1 MATNLPNR
9 AQLTYDGSAVVLSN
23 QTNTTLVDTNT
34 MEITKKAVDM
44 SVAAGADA
52 VYVVRLENTGA
63 NNLTNISITDDLGMG
78 ALTYLENTAQFYI
91 NGSSVTGTAAASM
104 GNVVFTTT
112 ETLEPG
118 DNFIVV
124 YSASV
129 GANQTEPITNTVT
142 ANATAASTV
151 PAPITAT
158 ADETI
163 NITAVPNVSV
173 FKSADKDTVTSGDTL
188 TYTFTLMNTGNAD
201 AENVKFTDVLPT
213 EFTVQTVSYNTGGQ
227 DIPITSADYTIQGN
241 TLTIPSETG
250 SLTLTVPAATSDGP
264 GILTITVT
272 GMIA

>member
-44 SVAAGADA
+44 SVAAGSDA

-63 NNLTNISITDDLGMG
+63 NSLTGITITDDLGMG
-78 ALTYLENTAQFYI
+78 ALTYSDNTAQFYI

-104 GNVVFTTT
+104 GSVVFSTT

-124 YSASV
+124 YAASV
-129 GANQTEPITNTVT
+129 GADQTEPITNTVT
-142 ANATAASTV
+142 ANATAA
-151 PAPITAT
+151 APVSAAVTAT

-163 NITAVPNVSV
+163 NITAVPNVSI

-188 TYTFTLMNTGNAD
+188 IYTFTLMNTGSAD
-201 AENVKFTDVLPT
+201 AENVKFTDVLPP
-213 EFTVQTVSYNTGGQ
+213 EFTVQTISYNTGGQ
-227 DIPITSADYTIQGN
+227 DTPITPTDYTFQNN

-250 SLTLTVPAATSDGP
+250 TLTLSVPAATADGP
-264 GILTITVT
+264 GITTITVAGT
-272 GMIA
+272 IA

>member
-34 MEITKKAVDM
+34 MEMTKKAVDM
-44 SVAAGADA
+44 SVAAGSDA

-63 NNLTNISITDDLGMG
+63 NSLTNISITDDLGMG
-78 ALTYLENTAQFYI
+78 ALTYSENTAQFYI

-104 GNVVFTTT
+104 GSVVFTTT

-124 YSASV
+124 YAASV
-129 GANQTEPITNTVT
+129 GADQTEPITNTVT
-142 ANATAASTV
+142 ANATAA
-151 PAPITAT
+151 APVSAAVTAT

-163 NITAVPNVSV
+163 NITAVPNVSI

-188 TYTFTLMNTGNAD
+188 TYTFTLMNTGSAD
-201 AENVKFTDVLPT
+201 AENVKFTDVLPE

-227 DIPITSADYTIQGN
+227 DMPIAPADYTFQDN

-250 SLTLTVPAATSDGP
+250 TLTLSVPAATSDGP
-264 GILTITVT
+264 GITTITVT
-272 GMIA
+272 GTIA

>member
-9 AQLTYDGSAVVLSN
+9 AQLTYDGSTIVLSN

-44 SVAAGADA
+44 SVVAGADA

-63 NNLTNISITDDLGMG
+63 NSLTNISITDDLGMG
-78 ALTYLENTAQFYI
+78 ALTYSDGTAQFYI
-91 NGSSVTGTAAASM
+91 NGSSVTGTAVPGM
-104 GNVVFTTT
+104 ENVVFSTA

-124 YSASV
+124 YAASV
-129 GANQTEPITNTVT
+129 GADQTEPITNTVT
-142 ANATAASTV
+142 ANATAA
-151 PAPITAT
+151 APVSAAVTAT

-188 TYTFTLMNTGNAD
+188 TYTFTLMNTGSAA
-201 AENVKFTDVLPT
+201 AENVKFTDVLPA

-227 DIPITSADYTIQGN
+227 DIPITTADYTFQNN

-250 SLTLTVPAATSDGP
+250 TLTLTVPAATSDGP
-264 GILTITVT
+264 GITTITVAGT
-272 GMIA
+272 IA

>member
-9 AQLTYDGSAVVLSN
+9 AQLTYNGSAVVLSN

-44 SVAAGADA
+44 SVAAGSDA

-63 NNLTNISITDDLGMG
+63 NSLTGITITDDLGMG
-78 ALTYLENTAQFYI
+78 ALTYSDNTAQFYI
-91 NGSSVTGTAAASM
+91 NGSSVTGTAVPGM
-104 GNVVFTTT
+104 ENVVFSTA

-124 YSASV
+124 YAASV
-129 GANQTEPITNTVT
+129 GADQTEPITNTVT
-142 ANATAASTV
+142 ANATAA
-151 PAPITAT
+151 APVSAAVTAT

-163 NITAVPNVSV
+163 NITAVPNVSI

-188 TYTFTLMNTGNAD
+188 TYTFTLMNTGSAD
-201 AENVKFTDVLPT
+201 AENVKFTDVLPE
-213 EFTVQTVSYNTGGQ
+213 EFTVQTVSYNTDGQ
-227 DIPITSADYTIQGN
+227 DMPIAPTDYTFADN

-250 SLTLTVPAATSDGP
+250 TLTLSVPAATSDGP
-264 GILTITVT
+264 GITTITVT
-272 GMIA
+272 GTIA

>member
-34 MEITKKAVDM
+34 MEMTKKAVDM
-44 SVAAGADA
+44 SVAAGSDA

-63 NNLTNISITDDLGMG
+63 NSLTNISITDDLGMG
-78 ALTYLENTAQFYI
+78 ALTYSENTAQFYI

-104 GNVVFTTT
+104 GSVVFTTT

-124 YSASV
+124 YAASV
-129 GANQTEPITNTVT
+129 GADQTEPITNTVT
-142 ANATAASTV
+142 ANATAA
-151 PAPITAT
+151 APVSAAVTAT

-163 NITAVPNVSV
+163 NITAVPNVSI

-188 TYTFTLMNTGNAD
+188 TYTFTLMNTGSAA
-201 AENVKFTDVLPT
+201 AENVKFTDVLPP

-227 DIPITSADYTIQGN
+227 DTPITPTDYTFQGG

-250 SLTLTVPAATSDGP
+250 SLTLSVPAATSDGP
-264 GILTITVT
+264 GITTITVT
-272 GMIA
+272 GTIA

>member
-9 AQLTYDGSAVVLSN
+9 AQLTYNGSAVVLSN

-44 SVAAGADA
+44 SVAAGSDA

-63 NNLTNISITDDLGMG
+63 NSLTGITITDDLGMG
-78 ALTYLENTAQFYI
+78 ALTYSDNTAQFYI
-91 NGSSVTGTAAASM
+91 NGSSVTGTAVPGM
-104 GNVVFTTT
+104 ENVVFSTT

-124 YSASV
+124 YAASV
-129 GANQTEPITNTVT
+129 GADQTEPITNTVT
-142 ANATAASTV
+142 ANATAA
-151 PAPITAT
+151 APVSAAVTAT

-163 NITAVPNVSV
+163 NITAVPNVSI

-188 TYTFTLMNTGNAD
+188 TYTFTLMNTGSAD
-201 AENVKFTDVLPT
+201 AENVKFTDVLPE

-227 DIPITSADYTIQGN
+227 DMPITTADYTFQNN

-264 GILTITVT
+264 GITTITVT
-272 GMIA
+272 GTIA

>member
-44 SVAAGADA
+44 SIVAGTDA

-63 NNLTNISITDDLGMG
+63 NNLTGISITDNLGMG
-78 ALTYLENTAQFYI
+78 ALTYSDGTAQFFI
-91 NGSSVTGTAAASM
+91 NGSSVTGTAAVNM

-118 DNFIVV
+118 ENLIVV
-124 YSASV
+124 YSAST

-151 PAPITAT
+151 PAAITAT
-158 ADETI
+158 AEETI
-163 NITAVPNVSV
+163 TITAVANVSI

-188 TYTFTLMNTGNAD
+188 TYTFTLMNTGSAD
-201 AENVKFTDVLPT
+201 AENVKFTDVLPP
-213 EFTVQTVSYNTGGQ
+213 EFTVQTVSYNADGQ
-227 DIPITSADYTIQGN
+227 DTPITSADYSIQGN

-250 SLTLTVPAATSDGP
+250 TLTLTVPAATTDGP

>member
-9 AQLTYDGSAVVLSN
+9 AQLTYDGSTIVLSN

-44 SVAAGADA
+44 SVVAGADA

-78 ALTYLENTAQFYI
+78 ALTYSENTAQFYI

-104 GNVVFTTT
+104 GSVVFTTT

-124 YSASV
+124 YAASV
-129 GANQTEPITNTVT
+129 GADQTEPVTNTVT
-142 ANATAASTV
+142 ASATAASTV

-188 TYTFTLMNTGNAD
+188 TYTFTLMNTGSAD
-201 AENVKFTDVLPT
+201 AENVKFTDVLPA

-227 DIPITSADYTIQGN
+227 DTPITPADYTFADN
-241 TLTIPSETG
+241 TLTIPSG
-250 SLTLTVPAATSDGP
+250 SGTLTLTVPAATSDGP
-264 GILTITVT
+264 GITTITVAGT
-272 GMIA
+272 IA